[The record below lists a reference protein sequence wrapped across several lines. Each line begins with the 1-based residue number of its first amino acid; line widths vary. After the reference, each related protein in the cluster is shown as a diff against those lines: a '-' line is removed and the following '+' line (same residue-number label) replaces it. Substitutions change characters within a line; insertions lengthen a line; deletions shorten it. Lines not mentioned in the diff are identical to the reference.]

1 MNISKK
7 QKNRVPKSNLLHT
20 YDLEHLRLAYEKL
33 CLEYAYASGIASKS
47 GLNLQIYGKRVKPY
61 LKKQMQDIEQFQ
73 QLELAL

>member
-1 MNISKK
+1 MSTSKK
-7 QKNRVPKSNLLHT
+7 QQNRVLKSNVLHI
-20 YDLEHLRLAYEKL
+20 YDLEDLRLTYEKL

>member
-7 QKNRVPKSNLLHT
+7 QKNRVLKSDLLHT

-47 GLNLQIYGKRVKPY
+47 GLNLQIYGKKVKPY
-61 LKKQMQDIEQFQ
+61 LRKQMQEIESFY
-73 QLELAL
+73 QLELPL